1 MPQRRKDFADRIDY
15 RKQAPPPRAQDPL
28 SAMAPL
34 LRVRPEFQAVCRFA
48 SQWDAPHDAEPAGW
62 AQFDIVTKGNCL
74 LNGAT
79 GIRFV
84 SKPAMCCCFRTAMPM
99 WCAPRRARAGR
110 NLRLGL
116 NTATP

>member
-1 MPQRRKDFADRIDY
+1 MPQRRRDFADRINY

-62 AQFDIVTKGNCL
+62 AQFHIVTKGNCL
-74 LNGAT
+74 LERSDGH
-79 GIRFV
+79 
-84 SKPAMCCCFRTAMPM
+84 P
-99 WCAPRRARAGR
+99 
-110 NLRLGL
+110 LRLEPGVGWRFPPA
-116 NTATP
+116 NDRGGA

>member
-48 SQWDAPHDAEPAGW
+48 SQWDA
-62 AQFDIVTKGNCL
+62 
-74 LNGAT
+74 
-79 GIRFV
+79 R
-84 SKPAMCCCFRTAMPM
+84 MMPS
-99 WCAPRRARAGR
+99 RRAGR
-110 NLRLGL
+110 SS
-116 NTATP
+116 TS